1 MIARLQRE
9 GVDES
14 SDDKFGDSDCLWGG
28 SMGCRPAAASYQ
40 GRAVSF
46 DFAEFGGV
54 PRDAARAYNDLR
66 YSTKSDF

>member
-28 SMGCRPAAASYQ
+28 SMGCRPAAASYT
-40 GRAVSF
+40 GRAVFLTSPSL
-46 DFAEFGGV
+46 AESLV
-54 PRDAARAYNDLR
+54 MRPEP
-66 YSTKSDF
+66 TTI